1 MNASRQSFVV
11 SALICALLAAL
22 FVARYLLAPMP
33 VEAPFEDGMPLAA
46 ALTRLTAARPW
57 FAAAV
62 AAMIVVW
69 TLLVVVQL
77 TVKYAPAASRN
88 YLPAQ
93 IFLVC
98 AGGMTVS
105 GEALASLAVAWLS
118 ALATRQLAFSFHKGY
133 GFTQVFHAGF
143 YLGIIPLLYAPAA
156 VVVPVI
162 AIAALVI
169 YRRSGREMI
178 VCLATGDGAGFIRS
192 ELRRCTFEHLSVWE
206 ALPLSGLGVAVP
218 LSALTLV
225 GILWALG
232 HKKNVR
238 KTQYRFMQHTLLALL
253 AVAASAPLP
262 STSATFFLR
271 KNGVG
276 VHDPLLPRSGCRL
289 CFQPVARPGYPDSL
303 TGIFVFL
310 HNHKFLKFHHRPTTL
325 KVRYMQ
331 LSSTLH
337 TLFVFRNIPFAIFQ

>member
-178 VCLATGDGAGFIRS
+178 VCLAGLLLPVMAAGFIHWATGDGAGFIRS

-262 STSATFFLR
+262 STSATFFALAAIPCALSVPYAFSG
-271 KNGVG
+271 KTALASTILYCLVLAAACASN
-276 VHDPLLPRSGCRL
+276 LLPVL
-289 CFQPVARPGYPDSL
+289 
-303 TGIFVFL
+303 GI
-310 HNHKFLKFHHRPTTL
+310 P
-325 KVRYMQ
+325 
-331 LSSTLH
+331 
-337 TLFVFRNIPFAIFQ
+337 IP